1 MAISDMGCVIKL
13 DLLVRGFPNVQV
25 LCCDPRCRP
34 GCLTRAVKAQE
45 LALS

>member
-1 MAISDMGCVIKL
+1 MAISDMGNVIKSN
-13 DLLVRGFPNVQV
+13 LLVKGFPNVQV

-34 GCLTRAVKAQE
+34 GCLARAVKAQE